1 MVKAEGVVTDYPLK
15 AKFSQ
20 LVVHPTIVGGDK
32 SNHTAY
38 EEAAHEA
45 REKCFV
51 GKTISGNVTYEV
63 GTVQISN

>member
-15 AKFSQ
+15 GLFK
-20 LVVHPTIVGGDK
+20 K
-32 SNHTAY
+32 SNKNDTSNFY